1 MGEKPSL
8 AIIASDND
16 DLPSPVLLPTP
27 RPAHP
32 SRRPAHALSTTVMSE
47 IRRKLVI
54 VGDGACGK
62 VLLLPSVIS
71 YHPRLTSH
79 APAHRPVC

>member
-16 DLPSPVLLPTP
+16 DQPSPVLLLPP
-27 RPAHP
+27 YFHFVRPLP
-32 SRRPAHALSTTVMSE
+32 LSCTTVMSE

-62 VLLLPSVIS
+62 VRARLCLLYCIVP
-71 YHPRLTSH
+71 P
-79 APAHRPVC
+79 PF